1 MKNNHTFL
9 DRNYIIYKAICQKKL
24 TDEDNNRLWRNGLRN
39 SALKEAPEWLKIW
52 ASLVCEYLEFEEEL
66 YPEFFRSDYPQNFSP
81 EAIKIDARFQKE
93 T

>member
-9 DRNYIIYKAICQKKL
+9 DRNYIIYKAVCQEKL
-24 TDEDNNRLWRNGLRN
+24 TDEDFARLHRNGLRQ

-66 YPEFFRSDYPQNFSP
+66 FPDFFSSDYPPNISL
-81 EAIKIDARFQKE
+81 EAIKIDARF
-93 T
+93 